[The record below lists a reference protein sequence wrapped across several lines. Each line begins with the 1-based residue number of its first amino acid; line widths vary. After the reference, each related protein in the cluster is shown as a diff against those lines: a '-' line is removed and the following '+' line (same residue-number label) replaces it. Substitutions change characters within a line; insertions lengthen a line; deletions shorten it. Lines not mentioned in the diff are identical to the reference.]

1 MSNSATELKDRGN
14 KLFQAG
20 RYEEAITAYTRAIV
34 KNPDDPSYFTNR
46 ALCFLNLKKWEQA
59 ADDCRKALDIDKKN
73 IKANYFLG
81 KICIHLTE
89 YDEALK
95 LLTRAHE
102 HASTQ
107 KLSYGDEITALVRT
121 ARRERFRIEEEK
133 RISQEIELQ
142 AYLNKLIDEDVE
154 RNIQE
159 IRESTSGAAEED
171 VHERIDEVRSDG
183 RSNKEKLN
191 NLFSQVDDRRQ
202 KREIPDYLCGKI
214 SFELLRDPVITPSGI
229 TYDRA
234 DIKEHL
240 HRVGHFDPITRVPLT
255 VDQLIPN
262 LAMKEVLD
270 AFITDNEWALDA

>member
-191 NLFSQVDDRRQ
+191 SLFSQVDDRRQ